1 MIRTPDQ
8 RVRVV
13 VSSTLEELSEER
25 AVVKQA
31 IEEMRL
37 TPVMFELGAR
47 AHPPRQLYQSYL
59 EQSDVF
65 IGIYWNQYG
74 WIASDMEISGLED
87 EYRLSGTK
95 PKLIYVKSSNERQA
109 RLHGLISEIEKQGS
123 LAYKRFNNAW
133 ELQELIENDLA
144 ALLSE
149 RFLSKPIEGLLE
161 QKIYFNSIPT
171 PFHDLIDRVA
181 EKEIILDLMF
191 TKQKRLISLIG
202 MGGTGKSRLAI
213 EIARHALP
221 RFKHGA
227 CFIGLASIKEHIHLE
242 SGIAMALGL
251 SDASKQSLRETLL
264 SYLSDKNLLLVLDNF
279 EHVLPGAELISELLS
294 RTHDLSILVT
304 SRTALNLRAEHLVP
318 LSPLSV
324 AQIKPLQLEEA
335 LRIPA
340 LRLFIERANSVN
352 PRIEWNPDN
361 LDAISR
367 ICDCL
372 GGLPL
377 AIELA
382 AQRVRYNTPVL
393 LLKGMEKTL
402 DVLSGGARDLPGRQQ
417 SFRATLDWSYN
428 LLNEEDQKL
437 FRILSIFQNGWY
449 LDAVIPISGL
459 NPDECRSGIER
470 LIDAGLIRIKSIEGN
485 DMRFDMLQPIDEY
498 SEELFEKDPQNGMI
512 QMTFFRYHIDLALN
526 ISPSLLSLK
535 YTRDWLPRI
544 LADYENFRMA
554 FHLAIKYNDKK
565 SSSIIINTMANY
577 WIHVGLQNEGLRWI
591 KEAGLDHLIDW
602 KSFNAEEINIYANTM
617 LCSGIFRFFPAEFI
631 AANQKLLIAKEM
643 FEFIGENKGIAR
655 CLTYLGLNGLSMGDL
670 NSADYFTEA
679 IRIGKQASDYYSVF
693 LAMTFQAEY
702 YALSGNID
710 EAKKQLEQVEALL
723 KDKETGAKLEG
734 FDDLQ
739 PIFFLEKGNV
749 FIAGGD
755 LETAYDAFVHS
766 IKLFEGKK
774 LRTSLGY
781 AVGGL
786 GIILVL
792 RKETAKAKPVLLNG
806 LNIGREQGDVIIAL
820 IQLKLLVCCLIEEKV
835 LTDIIELLDEIYAHF
850 HYYSYSPWSVDIIAA
865 KWIEKRLLENNM
877 DYTFKPRPRSQGFD
891 QLIQSVLFHFND

>member
-8 RVRVV
+8 RVRVF

-25 AVVKQA
+25 TVVKRA

-37 TPVMFELGAR
+37 TPVLFELGAR

-74 WIASDMEISGLED
+74 WIASDMDISGLED

-95 PKLIYVKSSNERQA
+95 PKLIYVKSSTNRQP
-109 RLHGLISEIEKQGS
+109 RLSDLISEIEKQGA
-123 LAYKRFNNAW
+123 LAYKRFKDAL
-133 ELQELIENDLA
+133 ELQELIQNDLA

-149 RFLSKPIEGLLE
+149 RFLGTPIEGLLG

-171 PFHDLIDRVA
+171 PFNDLIDRVA
-181 EKEIILDLMF
+181 ETKLILELMF
-191 TKQKRLISLIG
+191 SKQKKLISLIG

-213 EIARHALP
+213 EIARQALH

-227 CFIGLASIKEHIHLE
+227 CFIGLASIKDHIHLE
-242 SGIAMALGL
+242 SGIAMSLGL
-251 SDASKQSLRETLL
+251 SDASKQSIRETLL
-264 SYLSDKNLLLVLDNF
+264 SYLSDKNMLLVLDNF

-294 RTHDLSILVT
+294 RTHDLTILVT
-304 SRTALNLRAEHLVP
+304 SRTPLNLRAEHLVP
-318 LSPLSV
+318 LSPLSI

-361 LDAISR
+361 LDAIYR

-437 FRILSIFQNGWY
+437 FRMLSIFQNGWF

-459 NPDECRSGIER
+459 NPDECRAGMER
-470 LIDAGLIRIKSIEGN
+470 LIDAGLIQIKNMKGN
-485 DMRFDMLQPIDEY
+485 EMRFDMLQPIDEY
-498 SEELFEKDPQNGMI
+498 SEELFEKDPQNGAI
-512 QMTFFRYHIDLALN
+512 QQSFLSYHITLASN
-526 ISPSLLSLK
+526 ITPTMLSVN

-554 FHLAIKYNDKK
+554 FHLAIKNQDKK
-565 SSSIIINTMANY
+565 SSSIIINALATY
-577 WIHVGLQNEGLRWI
+577 WMYVGLQNEGLRWI
-591 KEAGLDHLIDW
+591 DEAGLELMADW
-602 KSFNAEEINIYANTM
+602 KSRTVEEINIYANTM
-617 LCSGIFRFFPAEFI
+617 LCAGIFRFFPAEFK
-631 AANQKLLIAKEM
+631 AANQKILMALEM
-643 FEFIGENKGIAR
+643 FEFTGEQKGKAR

-670 NSADYFTEA
+670 SSADYFNEA
-679 IRIGKQASDYYSVF
+679 IRIGRLASDFYSVF
-693 LAMTFQAEY
+693 LSMTFQAEF
-702 YALSGNID
+702 YALSRD
-710 EAKKQLEQVEALL
+710 LEKAKKQLEQVEELL
-723 KDKETGAKLEG
+723 KDKQTGSNLEG
-734 FDDLQ
+734 FDDLL

-749 FIAGGD
+749 FISGGD
-755 LETAYDAFVHS
+755 LDTAYDAFVHS
-766 IKLFEGKK
+766 IKLFEEKK

-786 GIILVL
+786 GMILIL
-792 RKETAKAKPVLLNG
+792 RNETEKAKSLLLNG

-820 IQLKLLVCCLIEEKV
+820 VQLKLLMCWLLQKNVS
-835 LTDIIELLDEIYAHF
+835 DAHIELLDEVYAHF
-850 HYYSYSPWSVDIIAA
+850 HHYNYSPWSVDIIAA
-865 KWIEKRLLENNM
+865 KWVEKQLFEKNKS
-877 DYTFKPRPRSQGFD
+877 YSFKPRPRSMSFD
-891 QLIQSVLFHFND
+891 QLIQKVLSHFSE